1 MDGDPDGPA
10 MRRTQRRETMA
21 TPKKKSEEG
30 KKPFHRDPNMLY
42 LGGIEGKNEAE
53 SKAVFSHS
61 PALRATCAGRPFSN
75 TILPGGDAAQSLKTL
90 RERIKKVQ
98 GGDMAGVEATLVA
111 QADTL
116 DAVFNAM
123 LLRAMNN
130 QQNLQHFEG
139 LMRVAMKAQAQCSLT
154 LRTLSEIK
162 NPRQTAFIKQQ
173 NNANQQIVNNDLPGA
188 QETGKQ
194 PDELL
199 EGGPVERMD
208 AGTEIPAIE
217 AHSRMDAMEE
227 IDRTQ
232 ERRREESL
240 IEKCMEGRDKSLY
253 PRIGSRIEST
263 KRLSKKPDRMN

>member
-1 MDGDPDGPA
+1 MKFC
-10 MRRTQRRETMA
+10 

-30 KKPFHRDPNMLY
+30 KKPFPRDPNMLC

-75 TILPGGDAAQSLKTL
+75 IILPEGDAAQSLKTL

-116 DAVFNAM
+116 DAVFNSM

-188 QETGKQ
+188 QETRKQ
-194 PDELL
+194 PNELL
-199 EGGPVERMD
+199 RKGDAVEAMDGGRE
-208 AGTEIPAIE
+208 TKAIE

-227 IDRTQ
+227 IDRTPK
-232 ERRREESL
+232 RRREESL
-240 IEKCMEGRDKSLY
+240 IEKCLEGRD
-253 PRIGSRIEST
+253 
-263 KRLSKKPDRMN
+263 

>member
-1 MDGDPDGPA
+1 
-10 MRRTQRRETMA
+10 MA

-30 KKPFHRDPNMLY
+30 KKPFPRDPNMLC

-123 LLRAMNN
+123 LLRAMDN

-173 NNANQQIVNNDLPGA
+173 NNSNQQIMW
-188 QETGKQ
+188 QE
-194 PDELL
+194 
-199 EGGPVERMD
+199 
-208 AGTEIPAIE
+208 
-217 AHSRMDAMEE
+217 
-227 IDRTQ
+227 
-232 ERRREESL
+232 
-240 IEKCMEGRDKSLY
+240 
-253 PRIGSRIEST
+253 
-263 KRLSKKPDRMN
+263 